1 MGVFI
6 GMPVGGRGDAYQ
18 NADRVPTG
26 SGRDTYRDANR
37 IGGRDTYRD
46 AHGDACRKKV
56 VCP

>member
-1 MGVFI
+1 MFI